1 MNSTNRS
8 HTGAG
13 FGTMVSRPQ
22 AIKTVYVCIP
32 SKETKG
38 TPISS
43 TSGKRVYKQA
53 SKVAKI
59 NSQPKNRKKKGKPN
73 KKKRKTKISNKR
85 SKVTNF

>member
-38 TPISS
+38 IPISS
-43 TSGKRVYKQA
+43 TPGKRVYKQA
-53 SKVAKI
+53 SKVAK
-59 NSQPKNRKKKGKPN
+59 KNRKKKGKPN